1 MSGRKRT
8 VQVKF
13 YVTEDERKLIEEKMK
28 LVPTNNM
35 AAYLRK
41 IAIDGY
47 IIQVDHTDIKA
58 MTAEIQKIGVNV
70 NQIAHRVN
78 ATGNAYKE
86 DIEEIKGGA
95 CGNMAVTK
103 IKPIKSTLSQAL
115 DYIENP
121 DKTDGKMLVSSF
133 GCSYET
139 ADIEFGYTLSQARDK
154 GNNLAFHMIQSFAPG
169 EVDYQTAH
177 EIGRQLADA
186 VTKGQHE
193 YVLTT
198 HIDKGHIHNHII
210 FCAVNFVDHHKY
222 VSNKRTYY
230 GIRNMSDK
238 LCRDNGLSVVV
249 PGKGSKG
256 KSYAEYQAEKT
267 GTSWKGK
274 LKTAVDALIP
284 QVSDFEELLQRLQA
298 AGYEIKPGKYI
309 SCRAPGQERFTRL
322 KTLGADYTEEAIRER
337 IAGKRT
343 RAAKAPKAE
352 RKGVNL
358 LIDIENSIKAQQSR
372 GYEQWAKI
380 HNLKQAAKTMNFLT
394 ENRIEQYADLL
405 TRIEEITAASGQAG
419 DSLKD
424 VEKRLADMAVLIKNV
439 TTYQKTKPLYEAY
452 KKARNKEKYRAEHE
466 RGIILHEAA
475 AKALK
480 AAQIGGKLPSVPALQ
495 AEYEKLQEQK
505 EALYAD
511 YGKLKKQV
519 AEYDVIKRNID
530 SILQAEKQ
538 PERERGTERG

>member
-1 MSGRKRT
+1 MGCDVAATSIWSVKGWLGKVVIY
-8 VQVKF
+8 VQ
-13 YVTEDERKLIEEKMK
+13 
-28 LVPTNNM
+28 
-35 AAYLRK
+35 
-41 IAIDGY
+41 
-47 IIQVDHTDIKA
+47 
-58 MTAEIQKIGVNV
+58 
-70 NQIAHRVN
+70 
-78 ATGNAYKE
+78 
-86 DIEEIKGGA
+86 
-95 CGNMAVTK
+95 
-103 IKPIKSTLSQAL
+103 
-115 DYIENP
+115 NP
-121 DKTDGKMLVSSF
+121 DKTKNPEIAKLPELSGMEERETQGLSDVIAYAVNAEKTRQRGKPEAAEDVIDDENEKVMEQYVS
-133 GCSYET
+133 GVNCAPTT
-139 ADIEFGYTLSQARDK
+139 ARSEMMAVKKRYGKDEGIM
-154 GNNLAFHMIQSFAPG
+154 AFHGYQSFAPG

-198 HIDKGHIHNHII
+198 HIDKGHVHNHII
-210 FCAVNFVDHHKY
+210 FCAVNFVDHRKY
-222 VSNKRTYY
+222 NSNKRSYY

-238 LCRDNGLSVVV
+238 LCRENGLSVVV

-274 LKTAVDALIP
+274 LKIALDALIS
-284 QVSDFEELLQRLQA
+284 QVSSFEELLQQLQA
-298 AGYEIKPGKYI
+298 AGYEIKPGKYV
-309 SCRAPGQERFTRL
+309 SYRAPGQERFTRL

-439 TTYQKTKPLYEAY
+439 TTYQKTKPVYDAY
-452 KKARNKEKYRAEHE
+452 RKARNREKYRAGQEQA
-466 RGIILHEAA
+466 IILHEAA
-475 AKALK
+475 ARSLK
-480 AAQIGGKLPSVPALQ
+480 AAGIAKLPNLAALQSEYEALQ
-495 AEYEKLQEQK
+495 AQK

-511 YGKLKKQV
+511 YGKLKKKV
-519 AEYDVIKRNID
+519 REYDIIKQNID
-530 SILQAEKQ
+530 SILQADRQ
-538 PERERGTERG
+538 PEREKGTERG